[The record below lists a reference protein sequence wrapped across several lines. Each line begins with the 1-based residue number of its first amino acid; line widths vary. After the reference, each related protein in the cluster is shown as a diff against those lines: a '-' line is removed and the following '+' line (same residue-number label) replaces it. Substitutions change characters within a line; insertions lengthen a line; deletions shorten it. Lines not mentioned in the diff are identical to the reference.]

1 MFTSTSLYL
10 VVADGSMTEWLD
22 DHPGGSEII
31 TVSLSSL
38 CIWAH
43 AYPLVQQVQGRD
55 TDI

>member
-1 MFTSTSLYL
+1 
-10 VVADGSMTEWLD
+10 MTEWLD